1 MRSNQRD
8 RLKVLN
14 HKRKRLR
21 PILLKSKLSP
31 QTQQNGKQ
39 QMSIAETD
47 SGSSNSSPNENSR
60 FDALM
65 EQLKGNKISNSK
77 LREEVFNILLED
89 ATETPEVGKFYTFEY
104 DPKFADK
111 LKEWDEYP
119 LVYAMEYK
127 KDNLIGANVHYIRTT
142 NSRLK
147 ALNNKRFPKK
157 TIRQYIPKRADRIFF
172 EVKEDEVEL
181 IGTLPLEN
189 FHRNR

>member
-1 MRSNQRD
+1 MQSTKPSLNEQESGQSNTDASSSSSQ
-8 RLKVLN
+8 
-14 HKRKRLR
+14 
-21 PILLKSKLSP
+21 S
-31 QTQQNGKQ
+31 
-39 QMSIAETD
+39 ET
-47 SGSSNSSPNENSR
+47 SR
-60 FDALM
+60 FDGLI
-65 EQLKGNKISNSK
+65 ESLKGNKISNSK
-77 LREEVFNILLED
+77 LREEVFNILLDD
-89 ATETPEVGKFYTFEY
+89 ATESPETGKYYTFEY